1 MKPLIALL
9 TIALLSAL
17 PAGAARAH
25 EFRIVLL
32 VPSAAQAEAR
42 NAFLLASSERDSHPD
57 ETSEGH
63 LGGVDSQ
70 LEIVAQGARLP
81 PTDIAVMAGRSRP
94 PALPGS
100 VWLVLPDL
108 VSQAART
115 RILGAGPGGF
125 SARFKA
131 RYGTAPGPDATRIY
145 IAARLVD
152 IAVRAHDGVASRPE
166 MEAAILPWLAPQ

>member
-1 MKPLIALL
+1 MKQRLAILALL
-9 TIALLSAL
+9 TLATLSA
-17 PAGAARAH
+17 GTARAH

-32 VPSAAQAEAR
+32 VPPAAQGAAR

-57 ETSEGH
+57 ETSDGH

-70 LEIVAQGARLP
+70 LEIVAPGARLP
-81 PTDIAVMAGRSRP
+81 PTDVAVMAGRSRP
-94 PALPGS
+94 PALPEP

-115 RILGAGPGGF
+115 RILGAGPDGF
-125 SARFKA
+125 KARFQA
-131 RYGTAPGPDATRIY
+131 RYGTEPGPGATRIY

-152 IAVRAHDGVASRPE
+152 IAVRAHDGVADSPA
-166 MEAAILPWLAPQ
+166 MDAAILPWLVPQ